1 MRERERKSERE
12 KGSER
17 EKIRDRLSK
26 RERERKRWRERQR
39 QGLTLH
45 YRTLLTQKY
54 KCQSFHIMTS
64 FVAGRFSSP

>member
-1 MRERERKSERE
+1 MKERE
-12 KGSER
+12 KERVR
-17 EKIRDRLSK
+17 EKVRERLSE
-26 RERERKRWRERQR
+26 RERERKRWQERQR
-39 QGLTLH
+39 QGLTLY